1 MGKFGLYT
9 GVVNGDEFVKIPYLF
24 QFQKLVIYKFTNII
38 KIIFLLIKIFNGK
51 ITKNKNLKAIMIS
64 KFK

>member
-24 QFQKLVIYKFTNII
+24 QFQKLVIYKFI
-38 KIIFLLIKIFNGK
+38 KTVHTLENSL
-51 ITKNKNLKAIMIS
+51 KNLVLVG
-64 KFK
+64 